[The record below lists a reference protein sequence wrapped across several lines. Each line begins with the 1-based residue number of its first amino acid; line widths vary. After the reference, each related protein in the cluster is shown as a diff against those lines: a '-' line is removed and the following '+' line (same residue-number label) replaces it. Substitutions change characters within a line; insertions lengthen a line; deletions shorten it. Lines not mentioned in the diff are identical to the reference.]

1 MIKGLKAITIED
13 LKNSDKKGLSAL
25 YLYYLE
31 NGKPTTFDLPLF
43 VDDNGKGVLSMECFK
58 RVFYAFCKKCS
69 NAFECSI
76 VSGDDGNDASY
87 NVVRVEERKGVE
99 VGFVSSVAFDSDF
112 DEPLETEK
120 KRESSKATREKSKA
134 KKEAKKE
141 EAKKEADKMA
151 DDFAKSHAKKIADL
165 VMGKYG
171 LKLSAEKLS
180 SLEADLIA
188 ILKM

>member
-1 MIKGLKAITIED
+1 MVKGLVSIASD
-13 LKNSDKKGLSAL
+13 NLKKSDKSGLKTL
-25 YLYYLE
+25 YLYWLE

-43 VDDNGKGVLSMECFK
+43 VDTNGKGVLSMECFK
-58 RVFYAFCKKCS
+58 RIFYAFCIKTS
-69 NAFECSI
+69 IAFDCEI
-76 VSGDDGNDASY
+76 VSGDDGDDGSY
-87 NVVRVEERKGVE
+87 NVVRVTEKKDIPADAS
-99 VGFVSSVAFDSDF
+99 FLNSVAFLADF
-112 DEPLETEK
+112 EEPKKTET

-134 KKEAKKE
+134 KKD

-171 LKLSAEKLS
+171 LKLSAEKLTA
-180 SLEADLIA
+180 LESDLIA

>member
-1 MIKGLKAITIED
+1 MIKGLKAIAVED

-31 NGKPTTFDLPLF
+31 NGKPNYFDLPLF

-58 RVFYAFCKKCS
+58 RVFYAFCKKCN

-87 NVVRVEERKGVE
+87 NVVRVEQRLGVDTD
-99 VGFVSSVAFDSDF
+99 FVSSVSFDSDF
-112 DEPLETEK
+112 EEPLETDK

-134 KKEAKKE
+134 KKAEAEKAEKAETVDWNKK
-141 EAKKEADKMA
+141 ASMQIVD
-151 DDFAKSHAKKIADL
+151 HLI
-165 VMGKYG
+165 GKY
-171 LKLSAEKLS
+171 KMKVDRTT
-180 SLEADLIA
+180 LETEIQN
-188 ILKM
+188 ILNKIK